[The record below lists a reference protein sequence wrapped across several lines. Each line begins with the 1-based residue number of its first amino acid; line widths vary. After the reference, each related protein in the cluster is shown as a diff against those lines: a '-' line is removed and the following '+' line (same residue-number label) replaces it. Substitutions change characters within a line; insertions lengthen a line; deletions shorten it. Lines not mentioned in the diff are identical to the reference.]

1 MFHYLHIIL
10 PVIHYF
16 KRRTTLK
23 WMLSFSH
30 LNNTY
35 PKCPHVALQAG
46 FSSIRLRSHVH
57 RSSTHRGP
65 QGIRVLQLRTQ
76 AEVAQLHNPT
86 LGKKQITWLDIL
98 QYEPARSEYSVQ
110 HIPLVKIRQPQQT
123 TTHHLPQLLLIQSIP
138 IPQISF
144 NRSIMQVFH
153 HELLF
158 NQLRHYVPTI
168 HYLSLMHRNISQ
180 CT

>member
-1 MFHYLHIIL
+1 
-10 PVIHYF
+10 
-16 KRRTTLK
+16 
-23 WMLSFSH
+23 MLTFSH
-30 LNNTY
+30 LDHTH

-46 FSSIRLRSHVH
+46 LSSIRLRSHVH

-76 AEVAQLHNPT
+76 AEVAQLHYPT

-98 QYEPARSEYSVQ
+98 QYEPVRSDYSVQ
-110 HIPLVKIRQPQQT
+110 HIPIVQIRQPQQT
-123 TTHHLPQLLLIQSIP
+123 TTHHLTQLLLLQSIP
-138 IPQISF
+138 APQIPF
-144 NRSIMQVFH
+144 NRPIMQVFH

-168 HYLSLMHRNISQ
+168 HCLSLLHRNISQ